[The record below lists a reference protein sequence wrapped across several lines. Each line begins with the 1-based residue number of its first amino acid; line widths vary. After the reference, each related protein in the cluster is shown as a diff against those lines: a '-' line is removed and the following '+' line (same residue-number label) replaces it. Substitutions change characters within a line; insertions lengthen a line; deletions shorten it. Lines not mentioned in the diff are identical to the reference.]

1 MRSVIISTCLFLSTA
16 VPIVKTTAQE
26 RDTLLNNIECL
37 WHENRD
43 REAITQLEAFE
54 RKYPTSYLLYS
65 IKSMLSFL
73 YLENGQHEKAIQKRI
88 DLLHFKHNYQ
98 NCLSNEA
105 ATLFLNRAEYYTTLK
120 ARSCVF
126 ISEIYQS
133 QLQKDS
139 AIKYLNL
146 ADNEFLPYQDCGNG
160 IRMYKSY
167 LSFDFCRFYL
177 KFGDTTAAIQRLLH
191 YFLEED
197 GDAVAIS
204 EKLKELL
211 LTRYSQ
217 EEINA
222 EIENAIRK
230 SRINRDYDDY
240 GIIYFTLFGEKL
252 RTYVQK
258 KNHKENLRNNR
269 YIRILRS

>member
-43 REAITQLEAFE
+43 IEAITQLEAFE
-54 RKYPTSYLLYS
+54 RKYPTNYLLYS
-65 IKSMLSFL
+65 IKSMLSNL
-73 YLENGQHEKAIQKRI
+73 YLENGQPEKAIQKRI
-88 DLLHFKHNYQ
+88 ELIHFEHTDREHRI
-98 NCLSNEA
+98 SEA
-105 ATLFLNRAEYYTTLK
+105 STLFLVKYDYYPTLK
-120 ARSCVF
+120 ARTSVI
-126 ISEIYQS
+126 ISEMFQD

-139 AIKYLNL
+139 AFKYLAL
-146 ADNEFLPYQDCGNG
+146 ADNCYLLELGCGNA
-160 IRMYKSY
+160 IMMHRSD

-177 KFGDTTAAIQRLLH
+177 RFGDTTAAIQRLLH

-197 GDAVAIS
+197 GDAMAVS

-222 EIENAIRK
+222 AIENAIRK
-230 SRINRDYDDY
+230 SRINRDYNEY

-252 RTYVQK
+252 RTYVRK
-258 KNHKENLRNNR
+258 KHHKENLRNIR
-269 YIRILRS
+269 YIKILTG